1 MSLPEIIVIALG
13 LAMDAFAVAF
23 SAGTVLQR
31 IHWRH
36 YFRLCWHFG
45 LFQALMPVV
54 GWSCGMGVRDFVKAY
69 DHWIAFAL
77 LAFISAGMFRSALED
92 KQSRKNRKDPT
103 KGTMLVA
110 MSIATSI
117 DAFSVGISLSM
128 LNVDILTPS
137 VMIGFITAGCTA
149 VGLYMGRIAGK
160 TTNIGSWAEIAGGLV
175 LIAVGLKILNDH
187 GVF

>member
-1 MSLPEIIVIALG
+1 MSLPEIVIIAVG

-45 LFQALMPVV
+45 LFQALMPVA
-54 GWSCGMGVRDFVKAY
+54 GWSLGMGIRNLVQAY

-77 LAFISAGMFRSALED
+77 LAFISSGMFRSAFQD
-92 KQSRKNRKDPT
+92 KETRKKRKDPT
-103 KGTMLVA
+103 KGTMLVL
-110 MSIATSI
+110 MSLATSI

-128 LNVDILTPS
+128 LHVDIFTPA
-137 VMIGFITAGCTA
+137 VVIGVITAGCTA
-149 VGLYMGRIAGK
+149 AGIYLGRVAGK
-160 TTNIGSWAEIAGGLV
+160 AYNIGCYAEITGGVV
-175 LIAVGLKILNDH
+175 LLAVGLKILHDH

>member
-1 MSLPEIIVIALG
+1 MSLPEIVIIAVG

-23 SAGTVLQR
+23 SAGTLLQQ

-54 GWSCGMGVRDFVKAY
+54 GWSCGLGVRDLVQTY

-77 LAFISAGMFRSALED
+77 LALISGGMFRSAFED
-92 KQSRKNRKDPT
+92 KEERKKRKDPT
-103 KGTMLVA
+103 KGTMLVL
-110 MSIATSI
+110 MSLATSI

-160 TTNIGSWAEIAGGLV
+160 VHRIGSYAEITGGAV
-175 LIAVGLKILNDH
+175 LMAVGLKILHDH